1 MVHFDTSVRSGESP
15 VYGRSGLVS
24 FCLQGRDLATESL
37 RIGDTPAQDLPG
49 QDTELDLCHVEPT
62 TVLGSV
68 VKLQAFAYSPSL
80 LGLEGFVEGGW
91 FMGVEIVQHHPDLLR
106 PG

>member
-1 MVHFDTSVRSGESP
+1 MVEFDSSVHSGESP

-24 FCLQGRDLATESL
+24 FCLHGRDFDSEGLF
-37 RIGDTPAQDLPG
+37 IGDAPAQDSPG
-49 QDTELDLCHVEPT
+49 QDAELYLCHVEPT
-62 TVLGSV
+62 AVLGSV

-91 FMGVEIVQHHPDLLR
+91 FMCVQVDEL
-106 PG
+106 

>member
-1 MVHFDTSVRSGESP
+1 MVHFDASVFSGESP

-24 FCLQGRDLATESL
+24 FCLHDRDLATESL
-37 RIGDTPAQDLPG
+37 FIGDTPAQDSPS

-91 FMGVEIVQHHPDLLR
+91 FMGVEVDEL
-106 PG
+106 